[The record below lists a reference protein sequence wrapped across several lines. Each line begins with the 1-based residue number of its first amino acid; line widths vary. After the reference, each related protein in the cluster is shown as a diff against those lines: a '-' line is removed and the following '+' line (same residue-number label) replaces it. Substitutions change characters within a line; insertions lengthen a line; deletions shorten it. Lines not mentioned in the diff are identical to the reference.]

1 MNTFPPPSHHTHT
14 YTHQHYTGSTT
25 GLPPPY
31 TTTSTTTKSNTGP
44 TTSYEEEDD
53 VDLNFT
59 DDFPSQPYLSL
70 GLTPPSQ
77 LSPEPNPNDFGFF
90 PSMLPPV
97 SPAASMFPSSGIPVD
112 SPFNLSSGQQPPAI
126 NGMPEAIPSESKRRR
141 VKHDPLS
148 QGYGIR
154 LETVPEQSGSVEDCF
169 SEPYNAMNGRHLF
182 GSNSSDETRS
192 ESTNLLFP
200 SAHGSGDLAP
210 IHLQRHKGKR
220 RKSGTRR
227 MEHGVEPKRD
237 YGATS
242 ETVFSNRAVIE
253 NGFDDDIPVKLER
266 EDRSPRRAGKHL
278 RQRQREKELEKQKEL
293 LMKRAEED
301 ERQRRLAQKQRI
313 ARDLSRNHE
322 TSVDYGTDS
331 NSIVL
336 KQAAKFD
343 AKAQLMAEQSGRVH
357 GSQSPMIYP
366 PPHKIWQTQASHEH
380 RPSREGSEISL
391 KMFDQVTTL

>member
-1 MNTFPPPSHHTHT
+1 MNTFTPSPHTHT

-31 TTTSTTTKSNTGP
+31 TATSTTTKSNTGP

-53 VDLNFT
+53 VDLDFT
-59 DDFPSQPYLSL
+59 DDFQSQPYLSL

-77 LSPEPNPNDFGFF
+77 LSPEPNPNELGFF

-97 SPAASMFPSSGIPVD
+97 SPATSMFPSSGIPVD

-126 NGMPEAIPSESKRRR
+126 NGMPEAIPSDSKRRR

-148 QGYGIR
+148 QGYSTR
-154 LETVPEQSGSVEDCF
+154 LETVHEHSGSIEDCF
-169 SEPYNAMNGRHLF
+169 SEPYSAMNGRHPF
-182 GSNSSDETRS
+182 SSNSSDETRS

-210 IHLQRHKGKR
+210 FHLQRHKGKR

-227 MEHGVEPKRD
+227 REYGVEPKMD

-242 ETVFSNRAVIE
+242 ETVFSNRGVVQ

-278 RQRQREKELEKQKEL
+278 RQKQREKELEKQKEL
-293 LMKRAEED
+293 LMMREEEE
-301 ERQRRLAQKQRI
+301 ERQRRLAQEQRI
-313 ARDLSRNHE
+313 ARELSRTHE
-322 TSVDYGTDS
+322 TAVDYGN

-343 AKAQLMAEQSGRVH
+343 AKAELMAEQSRRVH

-366 PPHKIWQTQASHEH
+366 PPHKIWQTQASHER